1 MPFDVQNRSERSKR
15 HSMSTLTQTQDRRA
29 LSIRE
34 AARTCGLSRA
44 TMYRLIADGR
54 LHTLKIGS
62 RRLVTVG
69 ALDALLSESSK

>member
-1 MPFDVQNRSERSKR
+1 
-15 HSMSTLTQTQDRRA
+15 MSTNIYEEKRRA